1 MITESGIYWPA
12 VLAFGNLILA
22 SAIVITA
29 FSLLGYMLTRN
40 VRSDV
45 AQAFSVLLACVLI
58 VYACDI
64 LVQLVEGPKGAL
76 IWLRLQWI
84 GIAMVPAAYLHFS
97 DALLRTTRHLSN
109 RRRRLVWT
117 SYTISGVLVILAL
130 FTDLLVYDGPFTPPV
145 SHLSAGPLFP
155 FFVFYF
161 LATAIY
167 GAYNVIRARRR
178 CLTPASRRRMTYLA
192 LAFFAPGLGVF
203 PYLVASG
210 FAAKVPEVV
219 VLLMSM
225 IASIIVGLMLIVMA
239 YSVSYYSVLL
249 PDRVVRQDLLH
260 YLLRGPVVGIAVLMV
275 MLVIPRVELILGLP
289 RDTVLIFAVVGVI
302 VLGQLVANAAK
313 PWIDRLIY
321 RQDEDEITWI
331 QTLDQRLLTSSDLR
345 QFLDNIL
352 INLCELLRV
361 DTGFVLVETKDGLD
375 VVAAIGDSQAAA
387 DFAKSE
393 GSRDQWKPTDFVNGN
408 GAKAGDSLQFRSD
421 GEYWYV
427 PLRTQDGER
436 ILGVLAMKARAA
448 TIDINAEEQVEVNAL
463 LERAAAAMADR
474 YVQEGVFSTLQSIL
488 PDLER
493 IQEWRGAVRYA
504 PPLLSQT
511 IRGDE
516 APTDADGS
524 WQQSVKDALSH
535 YWGGPKLSESPLAK
549 LQIVN
554 QALQAQDGNLTRAL
568 RSVLQE
574 AIERQRPQGER
585 KLTASEWLLYNILDL
600 RFIQGQRV
608 RDIAN
613 RLAMSESDLYR
624 KQRAAV
630 AEVARTLAAMEA
642 AGTDDENGR
651 TPPETQSVEVET
663 TNKWH

>member
-45 AQAFSVLLACVLI
+45 AQAFSVLLVCVLI
-58 VYACDI
+58 VYACDVLI
-64 LVQLVEGPKGAL
+64 QLVERPKDAL

-117 SYTISGVLVILAL
+117 SYVFSGVLVMLAL
-130 FTDLLVYDGPFTPPV
+130 FTDLLVYDGTFAPPV

-155 FFVFYF
+155 LFVVYFF
-161 LATAIY
+161 ATAIY
-167 GAYNVIRARRR
+167 GAFNVIRARRR

-192 LAFFAPGLGVF
+192 FAFFAPGLGVF

-210 FAAKVPEVV
+210 FATQVPQVV

-225 IASIIVGLMLIVMA
+225 IASVMVGLMLIVMA
-239 YSVSYYSVLL
+239 YSVSYYSELL

-302 VLGQLVANAAK
+302 VLGQLAVNAAK

-331 QTLDQRLLTSSDLR
+331 QTLDRRLLTSSDLR
-345 QFLDNIL
+345 QFLENNL

-361 DTGFVLVETKDGLD
+361 DTGFVLVETEDGLD
-375 VVAAIGDSQAAA
+375 VVASVGDGQAAT
-387 DFAKSE
+387 DFAASE
-393 GSRDQWKPTDFVNGN
+393 GTAPCRCRLAPTTAQRRPSRCN
-408 GAKAGDSLQFRSD
+408 S
-421 GEYWYV
+421 
-427 PLRTQDGER
+427 
-436 ILGVLAMKARAA
+436 
-448 TIDINAEEQVEVNAL
+448 
-463 LERAAAAMADR
+463 AAMAR
-474 YVQEGVFSTLQSIL
+474 TGMFLC
-488 PDLER
+488 R
-493 IQEWRGAVRYA
+493 RRMANG
-504 PPLLSQT
+504 
-511 IRGDE
+511 
-516 APTDADGS
+516 
-524 WQQSVKDALSH
+524 
-535 YWGGPKLSESPLAK
+535 
-549 LQIVN
+549 
-554 QALQAQDGNLTRAL
+554 
-568 RSVLQE
+568 RSVSW
-574 AIERQRPQGER
+574 P
-585 KLTASEWLLYNILDL
+585 
-600 RFIQGQRV
+600 
-608 RDIAN
+608 
-613 RLAMSESDLYR
+613 
-624 KQRAAV
+624 
-630 AEVARTLAAMEA
+630 
-642 AGTDDENGR
+642 
-651 TPPETQSVEVET
+651 
-663 TNKWH
+663 